1 MQLEDQTIEEIQI
14 TGENKISQSEEIDLD
29 GDIEPEEFLK
39 SVDKLEKGVN
49 KRCERAVSY
58 ASNELLMS

>member
-39 SVDKLEKGVN
+39 SVEKLEKGVN

-58 ASNELLMS
+58 AGNELLMS